1 MECRF
6 KDAHG
11 NGWHVYRQPQAGFM
25 ASKEGHFPARMRQP
39 GFKFRNLRTS
49 KMRFLKEEDAPKNL
63 NLEKVDED
71 ELCRLLDLATP
82 I

>member
-1 MECRF
+1 MDRRF
-6 KDAHG
+6 KDAEGDEWYVFRHP
-11 NGWHVYRQPQAGFM
+11 RAGLT
-25 ASKEGHFPARMRQP
+25 ASAKGLAMRQP
-39 GFKFRNLRTS
+39 GFKFLKLTSS

-71 ELCRLLDLATP
+71 ELRRLLDLATR